1 MAEPHCP
8 RCQSEVIERASRA
21 GLLERLLSVA
31 YVYPFRCQS
40 CLHRF
45 RTLAWGQRYVRIQ
58 RAPRVE
64 RRRHR
69 RDPVDFWTTLWLEA
83 GQQPGRARD
92 LSVAGMSLETD
103 APLEPGQ
110 YLELDLQFA
119 PGEPPIRVEVAVV
132 RSVQSGR
139 AGLQF
144 VQIKD
149 DGAARLQ
156 KLSLA
161 AREAAAREAFT
172 PPPPR
177 PAPPSAPS
185 PATASSPED
194 AP

>member
-8 RCQSEVIERASRA
+8 RCQSEVIERAGRA

-45 RTLAWGQRYVRIQ
+45 RAVVWGQRYVRTKRTP
-58 RAPRVE
+58 RAE
-64 RRRHR
+64 RRRHPR
-69 RDPVDFWTTLWLEA
+69 HPVDFWTTLWLKA
-83 GQQPGRARD
+83 GQRPGRARD

-110 YLELDLQFA
+110 HLELDLQPA
-119 PGEPPIRVEVAVV
+119 PGEHPIRVEVAVV

-139 AGLQF
+139 VGLQF
-144 VQIKD
+144 VRVKD

-156 KLSLA
+156 KFLTARGTA
-161 AREAAAREAFT
+161 A
-172 PPPPR
+172 PPPPS
-177 PAPPSAPS
+177 PSSKDVAP
-185 PATASSPED
+185 
-194 AP
+194 

>member
-8 RCQSEVIERASRA
+8 RCQSEVVERAGRA

-45 RTLAWGQRYVRIQ
+45 RALAWRQRYVRIQ

-69 RDPVDFWTTLWLEA
+69 RHPVDFWTTLWLEA
-83 GQQPGRARD
+83 GQQAGRARD

-110 YLELDLQFA
+110 HLELDIQVA
-119 PGEPPIRVEVAVV
+119 PGERPIRVEVAVV

-144 VQIKD
+144 VRVKD
-149 DGAARLQ
+149 DGDARLQ
-156 KLSLA
+156 KFALA

-172 PPPPR
+172 PPSSR
-177 PAPPSAPS
+177 PAPSSAPS
-185 PATASSPED
+185 PPATSSPED

>member
-1 MAEPHCP
+1 
-8 RCQSEVIERASRA
+8 
-21 GLLERLLSVA
+21 
-31 YVYPFRCQS
+31 
-40 CLHRF
+40 
-45 RTLAWGQRYVRIQ
+45 
-58 RAPRVE
+58 
-64 RRRHR
+64 
-69 RDPVDFWTTLWLEA
+69 VDFWTTLWLEA

-110 YLELDLQFA
+110 HLELDLQLA
-119 PGEPPIRVEVAVV
+119 PGERPIRVEVAVV

-144 VQIKD
+144 VRVKD
-149 DGAARLQ
+149 DGDARLQ
-156 KLSLA
+156 KFSLA
-161 AREAAAREAFT
+161 AREATAREAFT

-185 PATASSPED
+185 PKND

>member
-8 RCQSEVIERASRA
+8 RCQSEVVERAGRA

-31 YVYPFRCQS
+31 YIYPFRCQS

-45 RTLAWGQRYVRIQ
+45 RTLAWRQRYVRIQ
-58 RAPRVE
+58 RVPRVE

-69 RDPVDFWTTLWLEA
+69 RHPVDFWTTLWLEA
-83 GQQPGRARD
+83 GQRSGRARD

-110 YLELDLQFA
+110 HLELDLQFA
-119 PGEPPIRVEVAVV
+119 PGERPIRVEVAVV

-144 VQIKD
+144 VRVKD
-149 DGAARLQ
+149 DGDARLQ
-156 KLSLA
+156 KFSLA

-172 PPPPR
+172 PRSPR
-177 PAPPSAPS
+177 PVAPPVPS
-185 PATASSPED
+185 PPTASSAED

>member
-8 RCQSEVIERASRA
+8 RCQSEVIERAGRA

-45 RTLAWGQRYVRIQ
+45 RAVVWGQRYVRVT
-58 RAPRVE
+58 RTARSE
-64 RRRHR
+64 RRRHPR
-69 RDPVDFWTTLWLEA
+69 HPVDFWTTLWLEA
-83 GQQPGRARD
+83 GQHPGRARD

-110 YLELDLQFA
+110 HLELDLQTS
-119 PGEPPIRVEVAVV
+119 PGERPIRVEVAVV

-144 VQIKD
+144 VRVKD
-149 DGAARLQ
+149 DGDARLQ
-156 KLSLA
+156 KFSLA
-161 AREAAAREAFT
+161 AREAATREAAA
-172 PPPPR
+172 PPPLR
-177 PAPPSAPS
+177 RSSPS
-185 PATASSPED
+185 PKDD